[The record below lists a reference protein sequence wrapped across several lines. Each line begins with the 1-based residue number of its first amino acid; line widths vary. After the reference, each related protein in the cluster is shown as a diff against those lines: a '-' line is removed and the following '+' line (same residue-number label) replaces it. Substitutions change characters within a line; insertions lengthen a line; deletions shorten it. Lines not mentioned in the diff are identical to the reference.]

1 MYAQNCQ
8 KMGEIRHKYMMA
20 GNEFYV
26 QTLNLNQDFARIK
39 AQLDDIVNLIK
50 DKKAL

>member
-1 MYAQNCQ
+1 
-8 KMGEIRHKYMMA
+8 MMA

-50 DKKAL
+50 DKKALQNKNLQSFL